1 MDMNSLTG
9 ADSTGNDKLVEEVTF
24 SEAQIEIA
32 WAELSKLLTAALATR
47 LPPHWQGLS
56 DYAVSR
62 EGIYAD
68 HP

>member
-1 MDMNSLTG
+1 MNSLTG
-9 ADSTGNDKLVEEVTF
+9 VDSTANDKLVEEVT
-24 SEAQIEIA
+24 SPEAQIETA
-32 WAELSKLLTAALATR
+32 WAELSKLLTETLATR
-47 LPPHWQGLS
+47 LPPHFQGLS